1 MRKKIAI
8 LRGGPS
14 SEYDISLKTG
24 KHVLDSLVEDHDVL
38 DIIVDK
44 NGDWYISGLKKEPYK
59 ALEGVDAVFN
69 ALHGEY
75 AEDGKVQQ
83 MLEQLRVPY
92 TGARSLAAALSMNKS
107 KTKEYYQKN
116 GIKTPVYK
124 ILSKPDTDGGLD
136 FQASLVFNHFVM
148 PVIIKPINKGSSS
161 EISVARDFQSLKNSM
176 ESIYKTNNR
185 ILVEE
190 YIEGKEAT
198 VSVIDKMRGQNHYP
212 LFPVE
217 IRKPKSKL
225 FFDNDLKRQLQ
236 NLENKNLDELLADKI
251 NDTNLHAAEEILLA
265 EKLCP
270 GNFTKSESK
279 QLQDLAIKAHQIL
292 DMRHYSRTDFIIH
305 PKRGVYALE
314 TNSLPWLT
322 KDSIMSYS
330 LEEHGIKYKD
340 FLLHILGL
348 L

>member
-14 SEYDISLKTG
+14 AEYDVSLKTG
-24 KHVLDSLVEDHDVL
+24 KHILDSLGEDHDVL

-44 NGDWYISGLKKEPYK
+44 NGDWYVSGLKKEPYK

-75 AEDGKVQQ
+75 GENGKVQQ
-83 MLEQLRVPY
+83 LLEQLKVPY
-92 TGARSLAAALSMNKS
+92 TGARALAAALSMNKG
-107 KTKEYYQKN
+107 KTKEYYEKN

-124 ILSKPDTDGGLD
+124 ILSKPETDGGID
-136 FQASLVFNHFVM
+136 FQASLIFNHFVM
-148 PVIIKPINKGSSS
+148 PVIIKPVDKGSSYGV
-161 EISVARDFQSLKNSM
+161 SVARDFKSLRDAM
-176 ESIYKTNNR
+176 ESVYQSNDKIV
-185 ILVEE
+185 VEE
-190 YIEGKEAT
+190 YIQGKEAT
-198 VSVIDKMRGQNHYP
+198 VSVIDKMRGQKHYP
-212 LFPVE
+212 LFPIE
-217 IRKPKSKL
+217 IRKPKQKL

-236 NLENKNLDELLADKI
+236 NLTLPVSEELKIENNLQ
-251 NDTNLHAAEEILLA
+251 AAEEILLA

-270 GNFTKSESK
+270 GNFTKEESK
-279 QLQDLAIKAHQIL
+279 QLQDLAIKAHQVL

-305 PKRGVYALE
+305 PRRGIYALE

-322 KDSIMSYS
+322 KDSLMSYS